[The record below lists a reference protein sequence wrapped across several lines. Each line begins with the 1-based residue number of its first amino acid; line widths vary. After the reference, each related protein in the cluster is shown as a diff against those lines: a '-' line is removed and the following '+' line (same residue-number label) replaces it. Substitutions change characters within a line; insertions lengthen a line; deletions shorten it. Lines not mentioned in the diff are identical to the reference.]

1 MAKFR
6 SNQLWETRQAVMQV
20 VAAAILVMTITGG
33 VVSWGVAR
41 AGDLKDAVEGLEKVT
56 ENVKLFDGKI
66 NDAVEGLAEVTEN
79 VKLFDGKINDAVEG
93 LAEVTENVKLFDG
106 KINDAV
112 EGLAEVTENV
122 ESFDGRINVIVV
134 ELTGLKQS
142 NNELHEVIRIL
153 ICQNENPP
161 AGIDCSPTMEQ

>member
-1 MAKFR
+1 MANFR
-6 SNQLWETRQAVMQV
+6 SKQLWETRQAVMQV

-56 ENVKLFDGKI
+56 ENV
-66 NDAVEGLAEVTEN
+66 
-79 VKLFDGKINDAVEG
+79 
-93 LAEVTENVKLFDG
+93 
-106 KINDAV
+106 
-112 EGLAEVTENV
+112 
-122 ESFDGRINVIVV
+122 ESFDGRINVIEV

>member
-1 MAKFR
+1 MVDSSVAMAKIIDRENREMANFR
-6 SNQLWETRQAVMQV
+6 SKQLWETRQAVMQV

-56 ENVKLFDGKI
+56 ENV
-66 NDAVEGLAEVTEN
+66 
-79 VKLFDGKINDAVEG
+79 
-93 LAEVTENVKLFDG
+93 
-106 KINDAV
+106 
-112 EGLAEVTENV
+112 
-122 ESFDGRINVIVV
+122 ESFDGRINVIEV